1 MADNALWSASGSR
14 ESVFTCI
21 VSRDGIEVFR
31 TEFDRKLEV
40 GRQADGEPAPCRVF
54 DRGESLRLICA
65 PLSELEFS
73 RRQFVV
79 EPLADGRLRVTNLG
93 GVCPLQLSNGTMLRS
108 SESQVFGG
116 TVSFQVGRC
125 GFLVTDAPPP
135 LVEPSEPGS
144 VTEWLRTI
152 RQGDDSA
159 ATRGLWNRYFHRLEA
174 LARQRLARSSVRVV
188 DGEDVAVD
196 VFHRLCR
203 GVAQG
208 RFDGLQNRDDLWRL
222 LVVLTKQKVVD
233 EVRHHGARKRG
244 GAAVRGDSA
253 FGDPDEGF
261 GLDDCFG
268 SDPTPDDMVGISEQ
282 YDRLMTR
289 LPDDESR
296 LVVHLRLEGYAN
308 QEIADCLDI
317 GLRSVERK
325 LARARE
331 LLAEVAG

>member
-1 MADNALWSASGSR
+1 MYIC
-14 ESVFTCI
+14 V
-21 VSRDGIEVFR
+21 VSRDSSECCRV
-31 TEFDRKLEV
+31 ELDRPLEV
-40 GRQADGEPAPCRVF
+40 GRQAEGEPDPYRVIS
-54 DRGESLRLICA
+54 RENGLRLICT
-65 PLSELEFS
+65 PLLELEFS
-73 RRQFVV
+73 RRQFTV
-79 EPLADGRLRVTNLG
+79 EPLPDGRLRITNQGSICSLFLTEG
-93 GVCPLQLSNGTMLRS
+93 AELKPG
-108 SESQVFGG
+108 ESAIFGG
-116 TVSFQVGRC
+116 DVAFRAGRC
-125 GFLVTDAPPP
+125 QFLIAAVPPP
-135 LVEPSEPGS
+135 LVEESRPGS
-144 VTEWLRTI
+144 VTAWLRTI
-152 RQGDDSA
+152 QQGDDSA
-159 ATRGLWNRYFHRLEA
+159 ATRGLWDRYFHKLETV
-174 LARQRLARSSVRVV
+174 ARQRLARSSVRVV
-188 DGEDVAVD
+188 DGEDVASE

-268 SDPTPDDMVGISEQ
+268 VDPTPDDLVGIAEQ
-282 YDRLMTR
+282 YGRLMER

-296 LVVHLRLEGYAN
+296 LIVQLRLEGYAN

-325 LARARE
+325 LSRARE
-331 LLAEVAG
+331 VLAVFEK